1 MSILQPTLTGM
12 LAHLSRHVA
21 GERRNGARLAWQ
33 VENSAHIYRE
43 KKSMRLRE
51 NRMRLM
57 MSSVQISTAP
67 RRLLVAALIALFLVL
82 VFPGVSSA
90 HAVLLRSDPAQ
101 DAILRV
107 APKQVRLWFSENL
120 SPSFSSAEVLNA
132 ANQQRVDRH
141 DAHVSPSDTREMDV
155 SFPPALSPG
164 VYVVI
169 WRSFSSDD
177 GHILGGSFLFTV
189 ARPDG
194 TVPTVSGSGTTGQ
207 SLPGTSALSGSSSG
221 QLDGLALFNL
231 VMVTLVELGGVF
243 WVGAQFWL
251 LLVLQPAAEDHTELT
266 ALHQQAQARFER
278 RFSLPTL
285 LALLLANGGV
295 LIGQAVTLTGGNVP
309 AAFASASS
317 VLSSLISGGGFGA
330 YWLMRVITIC
340 LLLVLA
346 LYRVQLKAPSRRLVT
361 LLSWTQLLLGLTLF
375 IAMTMSSHAAA
386 AGPSSRIYAVVGDW
400 LHLVAAALWVG
411 GMFSIAT
418 TYLPVLRRLP
428 VAERAHALVTML
440 PYYSPWAVVGVLLMA
455 ATGPLSATVELSSWE
470 QFLSTAYGRI
480 LAVKILLVGAMLLTS
495 AFHVFVLRPRLQRE
509 EMKYAAASARLESV
523 QRAPVAV
530 PSDHEEAAPPP
541 VPQRLAQ
548 EVKLREGR
556 LAALGQRLTTVLRYE
571 PLLGVAV
578 LVCVGLLNV
587 FAGTLAPSA
596 VSAAKPQPTGP
607 VSSFHTTAR
616 TADGRFTVSLTVSPD
631 RLGPNTFTVSVVD
644 NHTGKPTTEVGVS
657 LYTTHLDMSMGT
669 GTVNLQPDGKGHFSA
684 PGDLTM
690 RGHWQIRVQIRTVQ
704 NTLHEATI
712 KFLVS

>member
-1 MSILQPTLTGM
+1 
-12 LAHLSRHVA
+12 
-21 GERRNGARLAWQ
+21 
-33 VENSAHIYRE
+33 
-43 KKSMRLRE
+43 MRLRE
-51 NRMRLM
+51 NRIRLM
-57 MSSVQISTAP
+57 KSSLPISTAP
-67 RRLLVAALIALFLVL
+67 RRWLVAALVAVFLAL
-82 VFPGVSSA
+82 VFPGTSEA
-90 HAVLLRSDPAQ
+90 HADLLRSDPAA

-120 SPSFSSAEVLNA
+120 SPSFSTAQVLNA

-141 DAHVSPSDTREMDV
+141 DAHISPGDTREMDV
-155 SFPPALSPG
+155 SLPPALSPG

-177 GHILGGSFLFTV
+177 GHILGGSFLFTL

-194 TVPTVSGSGTTGQ
+194 TVPTISGGNA
-207 SLPGTSALSGSSSG
+207 PGTSTLSGSSSG
-221 QLDGLALFNL
+221 QLDGLTLFNL
-231 VMVTLVELGGVF
+231 VMVTLVELGAVF
-243 WVGAQFWL
+243 WVGVQFWL
-251 LLVLQPAAEDHTELT
+251 LFVLKPAAEDHAELA

-285 LALLLANGGV
+285 LAVLLANGGV
-295 LIGQAVTLTGGNVP
+295 LLGQALTLTGGNVP
-309 AAFASASS
+309 AAFASP
-317 VLSSLISGGGFGA
+317 VLGSLVGGGSFGA
-330 YWLMRVITIC
+330 YWLMRVITIS
-340 LLLVLA
+340 LLLALA
-346 LYRVQLKAPSRRLVT
+346 LYRVQLKAPSRRLAT

-418 TYLPVLRRLP
+418 TYLPVLRHLP
-428 VAERAHALVTML
+428 VAERAHALVIML

-470 QFLSTAYGRI
+470 QFLSTAYGRV

-509 EMKYAAASARLESV
+509 EMKYAAAAARLESV
-523 QRAPVAV
+523 QRAPAAG
-530 PSDHEEAAPPP
+530 PSDHEAAAPSP
-541 VPQRLAQ
+541 VPRRLAQ

-556 LAALGQRLTTVLRYE
+556 LATLGQRLTTVLRYE

-587 FAGTLAPSA
+587 FGGTLAPSA
-596 VSAAKPQPTGP
+596 VSAAKPGPTAP
-607 VSSFHTTAR
+607 ASSFHATAR
-616 TADGRFTVSLTVSPD
+616 TADGMFTVALTVSPD
-631 RLGPNTFTVSVVD
+631 QAGPNTFTVSVVD
-644 NHTGKPTTEVGVS
+644 NRTGKPTTEVGVS
-657 LYTTHLDMSMGT
+657 LYTTYLEREIGT

-684 PGDLTM
+684 RGDLTVG
-690 RGHWQIRVQIRTVQ
+690 GHWHIRVQIRTVE

-712 KFLVS
+712 KLLTR